1 MHIFAPNG
9 AYCYIYF
16 CICSRETLNETFT
29 ATNGLHMMALSSEH
43 AKWDQN
49 PTFTPLSKTTSIPTP
64 FICKSPLLRVKSLAL
79 TFICKSPLP
88 PVEKSCSHLNK
99 SFCLFDFEI
108 WMYCCLLIN
117 TVNLFDAAD
126 LPYLRTE
133 IIGVNWLYNILI
145 SKKQDILKFSSS
157 YNERCLRNV
166 TSNNNIVDSGC
177 GDAGP
182 GNER

>member
-1 MHIFAPNG
+1 MQDDKHSHSFHMQISPPPG
-9 AYCYIYF
+9 EKS
-16 CICSRETLNETFT
+16 CSHF
-29 ATNGLHMMALSSEH
+29 HMQIPSTPGWKVLLSLSY
-43 AKWDQN
+43 AN
-49 PTFTPLSKTTSIPTP
+49 PLYP
-64 FICKSPLLRVKSLAL
+64 RVKSLAL

-99 SFCLFDFEI
+99 SFCLFYFEI
-108 WMYCCLLIN
+108 WMCCCLLIN

-133 IIGVNWLYNILI
+133 IVGVNWLYNVLI
-145 SKKQDILKFSSS
+145 SKKQDFLKFSSS
-157 YNERCLRNV
+157 YNERCLRYV